1 MIEKRRDKRF
11 NVKLEL
17 VISSLFRQ
25 DNICIE
31 NIDAPITVVDISK
44 GGIGFHSRSILP
56 VGYYFN
62 ACIQLS
68 PDDSS
73 KLYSVVKII
82 RCIDLDHG
90 MKGYGCEFV
99 GLAPVLSYIFEEFI
113 ESQEQDGG
121 GL

>member
-25 DNICIE
+25 DNICVE

-44 GGIGFHSRSILP
+44 GGIGFHSQSILP

-82 RCIDLDHG
+82 RCIDLGHG

-99 GLAPVLSYIFEEFI
+99 GRAPVLSYIFEEFI

>member
-25 DNICIE
+25 DNICVE

-44 GGIGFHSRSILP
+44 GGIGFHSQSILP

-62 ACIQLS
+62 ACIQLY
-68 PDDSS
+68 PDDAS

-82 RCIDLDHG
+82 RCIDLGHG